1 MGFADVAYL
10 ANSILK
16 AKNEGQDIGSFD
28 FTLSEYD
35 RIAKQNSYAM
45 IAAIEFVKNAFG
57 PEPAGSDALGHIL
70 ALGRNLALD
79 VIESSD
85 VAKYNFM

>member
-10 ANSILK
+10 ANVILK

-57 PEPAGSDALGHIL
+57 PQPAGSDALGHFL

-79 VIESSD
+79 MIESSD